1 MPSGGLTATALTPK
15 SFTVAEPDAVC
26 GEKLALVRV
35 RVPMLPTSGGLG
47 GTTPVDG
54 GTVAVTVTVTVAAEA
69 VVEVVVDPLVVVV
82 VLEVLMVPKLQTALA
97 LPLAAVQVPAL
108 VVAVEI
114 VELVP

>member
-1 MPSGGLTATALTPK
+1 MTVLLGGFALTPK

-35 RVPMLPTSGGLG
+35 SVPMLPTSGGLG

-54 GTVAVTVTVTVAAEA
+54 GTAAVTVTVTVAAEA
-69 VVEVVVDPLVVVV
+69 VVDVVVEPLVVVV
-82 VLEVLMVPKLQTALA
+82 VLEVLIVPRLQTALA
-97 LPLAAVQVPAL
+97 LPLAAVHVPAL
-108 VVAVEI
+108 LVALEI